1 MPKNPSPD
9 PDSAEPSFEEAMSR
23 LDEIVASMEKERLP
37 LDEMVSSY
45 EEGARLLKL
54 CRQRIETARQR
65 VERIHSLLDA
75 ESEPSLEPFDPAA
88 ESDEAPARPTR
99 AAKKSPSSADADDDI
114 RLF

>member
-1 MPKNPSPD
+1 MPTPTPN
-9 PDSAEPSFEEAMSR
+9 AANEPSFEEAMAR
-23 LDEIVASMEKERLP
+23 LDEIVAGMEEERLP
-37 LDEMVSSY
+37 LEDMVSSY

-75 ESEPSLEPFDPAA
+75 EAEPGLEPFDPAA
-88 ESDEAPARPTR
+88 EESEAAPARPAR
-99 AAKKSPSSADADDDI
+99 VAKKSPSSAEADDNDI